1 MASILSATIPSH
13 YTVVSSTERN
23 GIMYLGDPVVL
34 TLNKSGANAYEVRN
48 YLGTVVESGS
58 VSGTTIILTSSFD
71 CGWYRVYLTGPNND
85 ASYGHSYGAY
95 AFIVIRSN
103 SLFSS
108 NPGDDPVKA
117 LGQGGSEGSDVVL
130 KGALGIGTSRL
141 QILRSDH
148 VDLSNP
154 YWPGFSPGNTYTGE
168 SLWNSRQMAE
178 AITRNQPQDPARP
191 FPIMCQFAGN
201 NADTLSPAAV
211 SGTWMLVYPDEP
223 ALDPEHLYMTITAG
237 TSSGHKVTIHYPNNS
252 TLVETFD
259 NLGSGASAATT
270 INATSNYIKCFSGSG
285 EQAVP
290 MAQTSF
296 YQAIDGYTIN
306 THKQGVINTVTY
318 LYPYGVHYYEGPQ
331 NEPSQ
336 TPSTAQAMKL
346 FQGYVHLGNAAA
358 IAMGPCFVAI
368 GDWEAFI
375 NADGLDYCD
384 EISTHMYN
392 SQTAGDINM
401 ARYQFSHWKA
411 QLEAAGAG
419 DKPIWSTESTG
430 TLNSVYD
437 SYHPRRSRIAMLQT
451 LMLEQFGCP
460 RERNQVWYDSSHGFW
475 GVPSWFINDDGS
487 LNPHAAL
494 YRTLAE
500 ETFYQLHHHAIDFG
514 SPHAN
519 AIFLGSVYKS
529 EQYGNSTAVLV
540 SQSWADDFTVTLTIE
555 GTTDDIVIVD
565 AWGNE
570 SSVAQSAG
578 KITVPVYDI
587 PTYVRLPAGVLS
599 YVDHVNDWDSSVPG
613 SVSAYGKGKLHAG
626 TVPNTDILDN
636 TYQRTYGGGGADGSV
651 SSLQDLPDTAQIV
664 WNSTVDVDRVIII
677 GTSPWQPYSGLI
689 DFDIQTTTNGTDWT
703 TRATVTKDTPTA
715 FIHPTSFQNV
725 GCTYETYHGEQ
736 WIYDVPLPATYSCTG
751 VRLYVRETT
760 YGGEPIGAIDAAGFG
775 QGNSGQHM
783 CLQEILVPSATS
795 PTPYTAGYVDLV
807 TGSSGLVGYWRL
819 GEPTGATVAV
829 SAVNSPTLDGS
840 YFFNPDTTGPV
851 RAPGAINDGNTA
863 KLFINLGYVAVAD
876 NALLHVGDTFTIE
889 FWHNV
894 SGDTG
899 TPAGGLF
906 DNGQMVIRWEAG
918 TLKLY
923 GPFDLLVA
931 HASVDYTDTQWHHIV
946 ITKAGGAPTIYI
958 DSVDVTTV
966 DNSHT
971 FTNTSA
977 SWHFGWRVVDEF
989 ALYNVAISASDVLDH
1004 FNAQGTPSAEPTQD
1018 VDLFPTPDPFAYGD
1032 EFVGGQ
1038 AQVYEGDWLNAPNLY
1053 AYEWQKSD
1061 NGTTGWTSATGTR
1074 SDYIIDAGLLGKYL
1088 RCRVTPSNV
1097 VGAGAV
1103 TASNAIGPIGATP
1116 DYDDLPT
1123 ANTPAISVSPV
1134 ATGTPNVGET
1144 ISSTTGTWTNTPT
1157 SYAYLWQKSS
1167 NGTTG
1172 WTTTSVTT
1180 STLYVTS
1187 PYLTVYLRCQV
1198 IATNADGHSAPAFT
1212 NVLGPVQ
1219 DQPELADGS
1228 SRRDRRTTGGAK
1240 PHGRIRRTV

>member
-1 MASILSATIPSH
+1 MASILSASIPSH
-13 YTVVSSTERN
+13 YTVVSTTERN

-48 YLGTVVESGS
+48 FYGDIIETGS
-58 VSGTTIILTSSFD
+58 VSGTTITLSSSFD
-71 CGWYRVYLTGPNND
+71 CGRYRVYLTGPNND
-85 ASYGHSYGAY
+85 AAYHHSYGGY

-103 SLFSS
+103 SIFATNDPS
-108 NPGDDPVKA
+108 DDFLVW
-117 LGQGGSEGSDVVL
+117 GQGGGEGADVVL
-130 KGALGIGTSRL
+130 KGSLGIGTSRL
-141 QILRSDH
+141 QILRTDH

-154 YWPGFSPGNTYTGE
+154 YWPGTTPGHSYTGD
-168 SLWNSRQMAE
+168 SLWHNRVMAE
-178 AITRNQPQDPARP
+178 AIARNQPDDPARP
-191 FPIMCQFAGN
+191 FPIMCQMAGTN
-201 NADTLSPAAV
+201 VDTLSPAAA
-211 SGTWMLVYPDEP
+211 SGTWMLVYPAEP
-223 ALDPEHLYMTITAG
+223 ELNPENLYMTITTG

-259 NLGSGASAATT
+259 NLGTGVEAAAA
-270 INATSNYIKCFSGSG
+270 INATSNYIKCFSSNGSAG
-285 EQAVP
+285 ATMVQK
-290 MAQTSF
+290 SF
-296 YQAIDGYTIN
+296 YQAVDGFTIN
-306 THKQGVINTVTY
+306 TFKQGVINTVEY
-318 LYPYGVHYYEGPQ
+318 LMPFGVGYYEGPK
-331 NEPSQ
+331 NEGSQ
-336 TPSTAQAMKL
+336 TASTAHEMKL
-346 FQGYVHLGNAAA
+346 FQGYVHAGDPDAV
-358 IAMGPCFVAI
+358 AMGPCFVEI
-368 GDWEAFI
+368 TDWEQFI
-375 NADGLDYCD
+375 DADGLDYCD

-401 ARYQFSHWKA
+401 ARYQFAHWKA

-430 TLNSVYD
+430 ALNSIYD

-451 LMLEQFGCP
+451 LTLEQVGCP
-460 RERNQVWYDSSHGFW
+460 RERDMVWYDSSHGFW
-475 GVPSWFINDDGS
+475 GVPSWFINDDRS

-500 ETFYQLHHHAIDFG
+500 ETLYQLHHHAVDFR

-529 EQYGNSTAVLV
+529 ELYGNSTVVLV
-540 SQSWADDFTVTLTIE
+540 SQSWADDFTVTLTID
-555 GTTDDIVIVD
+555 GTTDDIVVVD

-570 SSVAQSAG
+570 TSVAQSSG
-578 KITVPVYDI
+578 KVTVPVYDI
-587 PTYVRLPAGVLS
+587 PTYVRLPVGALA
-599 YVDHVNDWDSSVPG
+599 YVDHVNDWASSQPG
-613 SVSAYGKGKLHAG
+613 SVSAYGKGLLTMG
-626 TVPNTDILDN
+626 TVANTDILDN

-651 SSLQDLPDTAQIV
+651 NSTETLPDTAQIV

-703 TRATVTKDTPTA
+703 TRETVTRATPTA

-725 GCTYETYHGEQ
+725 GCTYETYHDEQ
-736 WIYDVPLPATYSCTG
+736 WIYDVGLPATYACTG

-760 YGGEPIGAIDAAGFG
+760 YGGEPIAAIDAAGFG
-775 QGNSGQHM
+775 QGNNSQHM
-783 CLQEILVPSATS
+783 CLQEILVPSATV
-795 PTPYTAGYVDLV
+795 PTPYTAGYYDLV
-807 TGSSGLVGYWRL
+807 SGNAGIKGYWRL
-819 GEPTGATVAV
+819 GEPTGATTAV
-829 SAVNSPTLDGS
+829 SAVNSPALDSPYIINSG
-840 YFFNPDTTGPV
+840 TTGPV
-851 RAPGAINDGNTA
+851 RGPGATNDGNTA
-863 KLFINLGYVAVAD
+863 KSFTNLGVVRISH
-876 NALLHVGDTFTIE
+876 NALLDFGDTFTIE
-889 FWHNV
+889 CWHNV
-894 SGDTG
+894 NGDTFSSVG
-899 TPAGGLF
+899 YLF
-906 DNGQMVIRWEAG
+906 EGFCTLRWEVG
-918 TLKLY
+918 TLKMY
-923 GPFDLLVA
+923 APGDVLVA
-931 HASVDYTDTQWHHIV
+931 HASVSYTDNAWHHIV
-946 ITKAGGAPTIYI
+946 VTKSGGAPKIYI
-958 DSVDVTTV
+958 DTVDVTV
-966 DNSHT
+966 IDSAHT
-971 FTNTSA
+971 FTNISGVTNI
-977 SWHFGWRVVDEF
+977 GWRSVDEF
-989 ALYNVAISASDVLDH
+989 ALYNVALSGSDILDH
-1004 FNAQGTPSAEPTQD
+1004 YNAIGTPSAIPELD
-1018 VDLFPTPDPFAYGD
+1018 VDLFPTPEPTAYGD

-1144 ISSTTGTWTNTPT
+1144 ITSTTGTWTNTPT

-1172 WTTTSVTT
+1172 WTTTSLTT

-1187 PYLTVYLRCQV
+1187 PYLTLYLRCQV
-1198 IATNADGHSAPAFT
+1198 IASNADGHSSPAFT

-1228 SRRDRRTTGGAK
+1228 RRRDRRTTGGAK